1 MICIGLFVAFVVNGC
16 KRRNTQK
23 NMILSEN
30 VIFRGLRLSLG
41 HLANKSL
48 KALCLS
54 SKIVYQ
60 HFFYLLGPNLANLH
74 SRKFFSHT
82 VVPEGLLWKL
92 SFQTTFF
99 ASCRFTHNPLS
110 TMSFRTTFVL
120 QIVIPDELQKLT
132 FRTSYL

>member
-1 MICIGLFVAFVVNGC
+1 MLEPPEKMII
-16 KRRNTQK
+16 
-23 NMILSEN
+23 SEN
-30 VIFRGLRLSLG
+30 VIFQGPRLSLG
-41 HLANKSL
+41 HFGQQVPESPMSQLQNSVSTSSLPPFIVDLLTIKVYPRSKSC
-48 KALCLS
+48 KPPFQ
-54 SKIVYQ
+54 KV
-60 HFFYLLGPNLANLH
+60 
-74 SRKFFSHT
+74 FFSHT
-82 VVPEGLLWKL
+82 VVPESLPWKL